1 MRVTLPGIA
10 AVVCSPVA
18 APRSHRGRL
27 SGPVGLGWLSGAH
40 RATGTGFRVI
50 GRALMGRRIEP
61 CLVSGMPPLVLA
73 SASPLV
79 GETEAAFHGR
89 VSV

>member
-10 AVVCSPVA
+10 TVVCSPVA
-18 APRSHRGRL
+18 APHSHKAVCQALWDWVG
-27 SGPVGLGWLSGAH
+27 SVGPN
-40 RATGTGFRVI
+40 RATGTGFRVT

-73 SASPLV
+73 SASKP
-79 GETEAAFHGR
+79 
-89 VSV
+89 

>member
-1 MRVTLPGIA
+1 MRATLPRIT

-18 APRSHRGRL
+18 APHSHEAVCQATWGWVG
-27 SGPVGLGWLSGAH
+27 SVGPTVLP
-40 RATGTGFRVI
+40 GTGFGSSVCVA

-79 GETEAAFHGR
+79 GVGVNEAA
-89 VSV
+89 